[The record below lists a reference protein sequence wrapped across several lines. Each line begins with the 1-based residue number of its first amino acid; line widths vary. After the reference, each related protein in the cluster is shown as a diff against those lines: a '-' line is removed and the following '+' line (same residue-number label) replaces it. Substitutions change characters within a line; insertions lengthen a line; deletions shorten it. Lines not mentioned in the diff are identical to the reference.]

1 MLDQGTE
8 GVNSDNGTGDYSQAG
23 FGDSISM
30 RWITLQTHNRG
41 SWHAGPVEEAS
52 TEVKAVPEE
61 GLRRPLGG
69 SRGRASCSR

>member
-30 RWITLQTHNRG
+30 R
-41 SWHAGPVEEAS
+41 
-52 TEVKAVPEE
+52 
-61 GLRRPLGG
+61 
-69 SRGRASCSR
+69 